1 MKKTLTILGL
11 IFSIASFGQGEDY
24 TRTLLDLKWG
34 SGKLDAYLQFEPLKT
49 FHLAGGRV
57 RVWDTVYNTDSS
69 KSVIIESIVLVDES
83 NQTYIELLYA
93 NDKLYAKNLNWFY
106 HGHDVEGVTGRYRR
120 LNGAAI
126 GDAWMVQVN
135 RGKVIGEET
144 HHETGK
150 KTHYEA
156 PHGTHE
162 AFFIETGYETVEDLY
177 DEMDGDQVV
186 NGFYAYGLIV
196 NTEKCDLD
204 DSFIVPKPE
213 IYRMPLHLIDRY
225 LRYQE

>member
-1 MKKTLTILGL
+1 MKKVLTILGL
-11 IFSIASFGQGEDY
+11 ILGVYSFGQGEQY

-49 FHLAGGRV
+49 FHLAGGQV
-57 RVWDTVYNTDSS
+57 RVWDTIYNTDSS
-69 KSVIIESIVLVDES
+69 ETVIIESIVMIDES
-83 NQTYIELLYA
+83 DQVYIELLYA
-93 NDKLYAKNLNWFY
+93 NDHLYAKNLSWFY
-106 HGHDVEGVTGRYRR
+106 WGHDVDGVTSRYKR

-135 RGKVIGEET
+135 HGKVVGEET
-144 HHETGK
+144 HHESGK
-150 KTHYEA
+150 TTLYEA
-156 PHGTHE
+156 PHGSHE
-162 AFFIETGYETVEDLY
+162 AFFIETGYETVDDLY
-177 DEMDGDQVV
+177 DEIDDSEVV

-196 NTEKCDLD
+196 NTQKCDLD
-204 DSFIVPKPE
+204 DSFIIPKPE